1 MTSLAPLLR
10 KEAQAVIPLWGATVT
25 ALALAYL
32 WRGRAFLDIGLFAY
46 VVGAMAIGAQAIG
59 QEYSCRTLSMLLV
72 QPTGRA
78 RIYVVKLSVAAVFL
92 ALLAAL
98 AWFVFRDAW
107 RPGSGHVRAVI
118 LPVLGALFLA
128 PFFTMIGRGV
138 LVGMILSGSAPAM
151 LWLLVLVV
159 SWFGFGIDPDHASE
173 VLLGRSGVWMMAV
186 ACPLLGYL
194 GWRRFATLEAG
205 DADAAAFRLPRWLDG
220 DAAARRPAR
229 LAALVMKE
237 THLHQLTFAVTGV
250 CVVIYLVAVL
260 LQRVSASVAAFPVG
274 PVLLMYCLGV
284 ALVVGAMASAE
295 ERQLGMHDGQ
305 RLQPAPAWQ
314 QWTVKVG
321 MAFGLAILLGVALP
335 MLLVRLAV
343 NGGVGLTRL
352 WFDLAT
358 VIVLLTAGGLY
369 VSSLAASGVRALAWM
384 LPAGIAAAMFVQ
396 TSDAALRWVTL
407 QVWGRAM
414 ADVVSGAV
422 VPTSVGPEQRM
433 MFAIRVFVVTLV
445 PVLVWFGF
453 VNHHGSEPNP
463 RRTIGQLAAIAL
475 VIATGM
481 FVAGALVA
489 AAAVWVT

>member
-1 MTSLAPLLR
+1 MTNLAPLLR
-10 KEAQAVIPLWGATVT
+10 KEAQAVFPFWGATVA
-25 ALALAYL
+25 ALVLASL

-46 VVGAMAIGAQAIG
+46 VVGATAIGAQAIG
-59 QEYSCRTLSMLLV
+59 QEYSCRMLPMLLV

-78 RIYVVKLSVAAVFL
+78 RLYVVKLSVAAVFL
-92 ALLAAL
+92 ALLAVL
-98 AWFVFRDAW
+98 AWFVFSDAW

-138 LVGMILSGSAPAM
+138 LVGMILTGSAPAM

-159 SWFGFGIDPDHASE
+159 SWFGFGMDPDHASE
-173 VLLGRSGVWMMAV
+173 VLLGRSDVWLAV

-205 DADAAAFRLPRWLDG
+205 DADAAAFRLPRWLDR

-229 LAALVMKE
+229 LAALVVKE

-274 PVLLMYCLGV
+274 PVLVMYCLGV

-314 QWTVKVG
+314 QWTVKVA

-335 MLLVRLAV
+335 LLLVRLAV
-343 NGGVGLTRL
+343 NGEVGFMRL
-352 WFDLAT
+352 WLDLAA
-358 VIVLLTAGGLY
+358 VVVLLTAGSLY
-369 VSSLAASGVRALAWM
+369 ISSLSASGVRALAWT
-384 LPAGIAAAMFVQ
+384 LPAGIAVALFVQ
-396 TSDAALRWVTL
+396 TADAALRWVTL

-414 ADVVSGAV
+414 ADVMAGAV
-422 VPTSVGPEQRM
+422 MPTSVGPEQRV
-433 MFAIRVFVVTLV
+433 MFALRVLVLTLV

-453 VNHHGSEPNP
+453 VNHQGSEPNL

-489 AAAVWVT
+489 AASGPP